1 MLNEERKRQEG
12 NFETHEEIEKIS
24 VFFDVRGQRKAIDR
38 IFKVR

>member
-1 MLNEERKRQEG
+1 MKREKRQEG
-12 NFETHEEIEKIS
+12 SFETHEEIEKIS